1 VAEPARRP
9 THIPEGPTFHALEH
23 IRTLAPA
30 SSRLVVV
37 RIFGSLITLRHA
49 SSSLFVRFPIA
60 VSHIGC
66 RRSIC
71 GGAPLASGEQLIQN
85 RDIHALRFHEVH
97 AVNR

>member
-1 VAEPARRP
+1 VGLSLKRNLVG
-9 THIPEGPTFHALEH
+9 IGV
-23 IRTLAPA
+23 I
-30 SSRLVVV
+30 VVV
-37 RIFGSLITLRHA
+37 TRIFGSLITLRHA

-71 GGAPLASGEQLIQN
+71 GGDPLTSGQQFIQN